1 MATDG
6 PKSDITKQSKQWGD
20 FCEDVVIVVKRLE
33 TFEHKRLKL
42 STMNT
47 IGDMKDMITDVYGDE
62 RGDQKLTY
70 GTEVLANDSNTIG
83 LHGIADASM
92 IYLTTRRSTG
102 GCRNKRLIITSTS
115 SCFMVM
121 WRRGDT
127 VDFVRD
133 KIATKTTLHKDE
145 IAIFSKLELMDPIR
159 SLESYHLEHDS
170 RVEFEIKALP
180 PLCQRELTT
189 TMTMSEPSCRIV
201 IWYWCVICSLASV
214 WDPSDGRSC

>member
-6 PKSDITKQSKQWGD
+6 PEPDITKQSKQWGD

-92 IYLTTRRSTG
+92 IYLTTRRSTS
-102 GCRNKRLIITSTS
+102 GCRNKRLIIKSLS

-121 WRRGDT
+121 WRQGDT

-133 KIATKTTLHKDE
+133 KIATKTTLDKDIIE
-145 IAIFSKLELMDPIR
+145 IFSKLELLDPTR
-159 SLESYHLEHDS
+159 SLESYRLEHDS
-170 RVEFEIKALP
+170 ELKFEIKVLP
-180 PLCQRELTT
+180 RLLERVRDDTDSAT
-189 TMTMSEPSCRIV
+189 SNT
-201 IWYWCVICSLASV
+201 
-214 WDPSDGRSC
+214 

>member
-92 IYLTTRRSTG
+92 IYLTTRRSTS
-102 GCRNKRLIITSTS
+102 GCRNKRLIIKSLS

-121 WRRGDT
+121 WRQGDT

-133 KIATKTTLHKDE
+133 KIATKTTLDKDIIE
-145 IAIFSKLELMDPIR
+145 IFSKLELLDPTR
-159 SLESYHLEHDS
+159 SLESYRLEHDS
-170 RVEFEIKALP
+170 ELKFEIKVLP
-180 PLCQRELTT
+180 PFVRE
-189 TMTMSEPSCRIV
+189 SSR
-201 IWYWCVICSLASV
+201 
-214 WDPSDGRSC
+214 